1 MISVIEPQPDR
12 FSDDL
17 RSSLEL
23 AQREAAY
30 RHSAYVD
37 VEHLMLGLLRGDGSS
52 ARDLLRQHG
61 VNCDTLYDQVADAV
75 GVERPTPIKV
85 KDYSKAARAVLA
97 RAAQE
102 AGVYGQPL
110 LSSVHLLLGLMGE
123 TNGAV
128 HDALAGIPLG
138 PNDVRAYLRERGT
151 RIPAPANRAVPRT
164 MPRDNPPR
172 SPGGEEPDIV
182 LIPYRPA
189 RKRQS
194 ASATVSRWGNWPWI
208 AGILALLVAYLVFVL
223 PGNSLF
229 TFIIVL
235 VGWVFSVT
243 LHEFCHAAVAYL
255 GGDHTV
261 KDKGYLSFNPLK
273 YTHPM
278 LSIGLPLL
286 FLALGGIGLPG
297 GAVYIERHRLKNKWW
312 SAAVSAAGPAAN
324 LLLAGVL
331 AAPFALGLVKT
342 NLIEFKILF
351 GQTTQSGPIWENA
364 TLWSA
369 VAMLAMLQ
377 VTAVLFNLLPVP
389 GFDGFGVVEP
399 FLDQSTR
406 YYLLQFGTY
415 GFLLVFLALWFLPPV
430 AHAFWNSVFEVTR
443 ALHLPDNLVSQG
455 YTNFMF
461 WRNNPPQ

>member
-1 MISVIEPQPDR
+1 V
-12 FSDDL
+12 
-17 RSSLEL
+17 
-23 AQREAAY
+23 
-30 RHSAYVD
+30 
-37 VEHLMLGLLRGDGSS
+37 
-52 ARDLLRQHG
+52 
-61 VNCDTLYDQVADAV
+61 
-75 GVERPTPIKV
+75 
-85 KDYSKAARAVLA
+85 
-97 RAAQE
+97 
-102 AGVYGQPL
+102 
-110 LSSVHLLLGLMGE
+110 
-123 TNGAV
+123 
-128 HDALAGIPLG
+128 
-138 PNDVRAYLRERGT
+138 
-151 RIPAPANRAVPRT
+151 
-164 MPRDNPPR
+164 
-172 SPGGEEPDIV
+172 V

-189 RKRQS
+189 RRKQR
-194 ASATVSRWGNWPWI
+194 APGTTSRWGNWPWI
-208 AGILALLVAYLVFVL
+208 AAILAALVLYLAFVL

-229 TFIIVL
+229 TFVLVL

-243 LHEFCHAAVAYL
+243 LHEFCHALVAYL
-255 GGDHTV
+255 GGDYTV

-324 LLLAGVL
+324 LLLAVVL

-342 NLIEFKILF
+342 NVIEFKILF
-351 GQTTQSGPIWENA
+351 GRTNQAGPIWEDA

-389 GFDGFGVVEP
+389 GFDGFGILEP

-406 YYLLQFGTY
+406 YYLLQFGSY

-430 AHAFWNSVFEVTR
+430 AHAFWNTVFDTTR
-443 ALHLPDNLVSQG
+443 ALHLPDNLVTEG

-461 WRNNPPQ
+461 WRNPPR

>member
-1 MISVIEPQPDR
+1 
-12 FSDDL
+12 
-17 RSSLEL
+17 
-23 AQREAAY
+23 
-30 RHSAYVD
+30 
-37 VEHLMLGLLRGDGSS
+37 
-52 ARDLLRQHG
+52 
-61 VNCDTLYDQVADAV
+61 
-75 GVERPTPIKV
+75 
-85 KDYSKAARAVLA
+85 
-97 RAAQE
+97 
-102 AGVYGQPL
+102 
-110 LSSVHLLLGLMGE
+110 
-123 TNGAV
+123 
-128 HDALAGIPLG
+128 
-138 PNDVRAYLRERGT
+138 
-151 RIPAPANRAVPRT
+151 
-164 MPRDNPPR
+164 
-172 SPGGEEPDIV
+172 
-182 LIPYRPA
+182 
-189 RKRQS
+189 
-194 ASATVSRWGNWPWI
+194 
-208 AGILALLVAYLVFVL
+208 
-223 PGNSLF
+223 
-229 TFIIVL
+229 
-235 VGWVFSVT
+235 
-243 LHEFCHAAVAYL
+243 
-255 GGDHTV
+255 
-261 KDKGYLSFNPLK
+261 
-273 YTHPM
+273 
-278 LSIGLPLL
+278 
-286 FLALGGIGLPG
+286 LALGGIGLPG
-297 GAVYIERHRLKNKWW
+297 GAVYIDRHRLKNKWW

-430 AHAFWNSVFEVTR
+430 AHAFWNAVFDVTR

>member
-23 AQREAAY
+23 AQREAAC

-37 VEHLMLGLLRGDGSS
+37 VEHLMLGLLRNPSNPAQG
-52 ARDLLRQHG
+52 LLRQRG
-61 VNCDTLYDQVADAV
+61 INCETLYDQVADAI
-75 GVERPTPIKV
+75 GVERPTPINV

-110 LSSVHLLLGLMGE
+110 ISSVHLLLGLMGE

-138 PNDVRAYLRERGT
+138 PNDVRAYLREHGSRV
-151 RIPAPANRAVPRT
+151 PAGANRAPAT
-164 MPRDNPPR
+164 AGPHENPPR
-172 SPGGEEPDIV
+172 NPGGQEPDIV

-189 RKRQS
+189 RKRKGTS
-194 ASATVSRWGNWPWI
+194 AIDSPRRNWPWI
-208 AGILALLVAYLVFVL
+208 VGILALLVAYLVFVL
-223 PGNSLF
+223 PRNSLF
-229 TFIIVL
+229 TFIFVL

-243 LHEFCHAAVAYL
+243 LHEFCHALVAYL
-255 GGDHTV
+255 GGDYTV

-273 YTHPM
+273 YAHPM

-297 GAVYIERHRLKNKWW
+297 GAVYIDRHRLKNKWW

-324 LLLAGVL
+324 LLLAILL

-342 NLIEFKILF
+342 NVIEFRILL
-351 GQTTQSGPIWENA
+351 G
-364 TLWSA
+364 
-369 VAMLAMLQ
+369 
-377 VTAVLFNLLPVP
+377 
-389 GFDGFGVVEP
+389 
-399 FLDQSTR
+399 R
-406 YYLLQFGTY
+406 
-415 GFLLVFLALWFLPPV
+415 
-430 AHAFWNSVFEVTR
+430 
-443 ALHLPDNLVSQG
+443 
-455 YTNFMF
+455 
-461 WRNNPPQ
+461 